1 MGKIL
6 KFLIFVMNY
15 WDYNT
20 NAYMYSV
27 SIWAI
32 RLVLFFSKE
41 KSFIGFYRN
50 QWIIRMNEVPSQTK
64 CINGSVHVRKSL
76 MLDQLLRDIKQGW
89 QWISKSLFFFKVWGH
104 FLFSQQ
110 FDLLSRLLKPV
121 SFSLYLPLSHILIT
135 IPGRFD
141 AISFTNRN
149 KHYLYWMI
157 DSFIESG

>member
-6 KFLIFVMNY
+6 KFLIFVINY
-15 WDYNT
+15 WDYDT

-32 RLVLFFSKE
+32 RLVLLFSKK
-41 KSFIGFYRN
+41 KSLIGFYRN

-64 CINGSVHVRKSL
+64 CLYGSVHVRKSL

-89 QWISKSLFFFKVWGH
+89 QEFLSLCFFFKVWEH
-104 FLFSQQ
+104 FLFSLQ
-110 FDLLSRLLKPV
+110 FDLPSRLLKPV

-135 IPGRFD
+135 IPGKFD

-149 KHYLYWMI
+149 KHYLFWMI
-157 DSFIESG
+157 DSFIESR

>member
-1 MGKIL
+1 
-6 KFLIFVMNY
+6 MNY

-20 NAYMYSV
+20 NTYMYSV

-141 AISFTNRN
+141 AISFTHRN